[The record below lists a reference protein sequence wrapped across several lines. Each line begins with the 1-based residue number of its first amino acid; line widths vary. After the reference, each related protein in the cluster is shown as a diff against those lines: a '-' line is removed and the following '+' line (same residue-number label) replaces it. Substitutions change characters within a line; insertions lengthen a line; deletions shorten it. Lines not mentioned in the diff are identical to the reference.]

1 MKRTAVGS
9 VVLCQRTDACQGSRQ
24 GASPCQACA
33 GVACCHPT
41 LRMVLPYLDSC
52 MPCHPAGPIKS
63 RFHVGDTPNDI
74 QAAIK
79 VGAVPVG
86 VTTGIYT
93 TKQLQEYCTVPES
106 VLLEGLHDVEGM
118 LKVLGL

>member
-1 MKRTAVGS
+1 
-9 VVLCQRTDACQGSRQ
+9 
-24 GASPCQACA
+24 
-33 GVACCHPT
+33 
-41 LRMVLPYLDSC
+41 
-52 MPCHPAGPIKS
+52 MPCHCAGPIKAK
-63 RFHVGDTPNDI
+63 FHVGDTPNDI

-86 VTTGIYT
+86 VTTGIFT
-93 TKQLQEYCTVPES
+93 TEQLQEYCTVPES